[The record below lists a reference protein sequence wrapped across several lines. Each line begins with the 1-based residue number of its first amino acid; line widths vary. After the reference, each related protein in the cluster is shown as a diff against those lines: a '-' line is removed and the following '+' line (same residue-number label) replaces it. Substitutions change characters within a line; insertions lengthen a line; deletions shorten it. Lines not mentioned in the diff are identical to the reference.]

1 MWIIS
6 SIWEIFNISGCLNQT
21 HVWFY
26 CAIFPTTLFANLLL
40 FKMLP
45 RYQWEPICSSSAHLI
60 LNWTLP
66 SCGKMSFEAAL
77 NPSEW
82 QFIWFLP
89 ENKKSRSTK
98 QLCLKELLE
107 KALTSRHSGDFFSVK
122 KHRKRSSFW
131 IFMSTKWSN
140 AASKPS
146 TINLIWAFILS
157 IPSYYHLY
165 PLDQHTA
172 GDQCGY
178 TCFYL
183 WPFLFTL
190 READRLYKENVA
202 LCTLITC

>member
-40 FKMLP
+40 FKILP

-66 SCGKMSFEAAL
+66 SCGKKSFEAAL

-107 KALTSRHSGDFFSVK
+107 KALISRHSGDFFSVK
-122 KHRKRSSFW
+122 KHWKDHLFEYLCRQNGQIRHQNHQPSIWFGLLYCLYLLIITFSHWTSTQQETSVVTPVFISDLFYSHSGRQTGSTRKMWHF
-131 IFMSTKWSN
+131 
-140 AASKPS
+140 
-146 TINLIWAFILS
+146 
-157 IPSYYHLY
+157 
-165 PLDQHTA
+165 
-172 GDQCGY
+172 
-178 TCFYL
+178 
-183 WPFLFTL
+183 
-190 READRLYKENVA
+190 A
-202 LCTLITC
+202 L